1 MTDVVVERIDPAEL
15 TLVRAEELAAIGAA
29 AQAEVPV
36 HSDDGTALRHAI
48 QSGDGK
54 GPDDGLWVAL
64 RDGVPIGFARLS
76 MSQTENLDTATLR
89 GAVAPAEQRR
99 GFGRQLLQAAL
110 NHTGRPRIRARA
122 WAGTP
127 GGPALQALGFRA
139 DHAHVVRR
147 VDLTREH
154 PDWKRLRQQA
164 EAAAAGYELRRQVGP
179 TPPEDMAA
187 MRTLREAIN
196 DAPEPGDFEE
206 YPPERITAY
215 ETALAERGQTPYVIR
230 AYHRGT
236 GEPAGLTMLAVDDR
250 HPALAH
256 QEDTSVIAA
265 HRGHRLGLLL
275 KLEMIDW
282 LRAER
287 PDVEAADTWNA
298 TGNQHMIAINEQL
311 GMVPVAESVVHL
323 LER

>member
-1 MTDVVVERIDPAEL
+1 MSDLVIERIDPAEL
-15 TLVRAEELAAIGAA
+15 TLARAEELAAIGVA
-29 AQAEVPV
+29 AQAGVPV
-36 HSDDGTALRHAI
+36 HTYDGTAFRHAV
-48 QSGDGK
+48 QTGDGE

-64 RDGVPIGFARLS
+64 RGGVPVGFARLS
-76 MSQTENLDTATLR
+76 TSKTENLDSAYLR

-99 GFGRQLLQAAL
+99 GIGQQLLREAL
-110 NHTGRPRIRARA
+110 DHTERPRIRARA

-127 GGPALQALGFRA
+127 GEPALQALGFRA
-139 DHAHVVRR
+139 DHSHVIRR
-147 VDLTREH
+147 VDLTRGH
-154 PDWKRLRQQA
+154 PDWARLRKET

-206 YPPERITAY
+206 YPPERIAAY
-215 ETALAERGQTPYVIR
+215 EAALAEGGLTPYVIR
-230 AYHRGT
+230 AYHRDT
-236 GEPAGLTMLAVDDR
+236 GEPAGLSFVTVDEK

-256 QEDTSVIAA
+256 QEDTSVVAA

-287 PDVEAADTWNA
+287 ADVEAADTWNA
-298 TGNQHMIAINEQL
+298 ADNKHMIAINEQL
-311 GMVPVAESVVHL
+311 GMTPVAESVVHI

>member
-1 MTDVVVERIDPAEL
+1 MTDLVIERIDPAEL
-15 TLVRAEELAAIGAA
+15 TLARADELAAIGAA
-29 AQAEVPV
+29 AQADVPV
-36 HSDDGTALRHAI
+36 HSDDGAAFRHAV
-48 QSGDGK
+48 QSGDGD

-64 RDGVPIGFARLS
+64 RDGVPVGFGRLT
-76 MSQTENLDTATLR
+76 MSKTENLDTATLR
-89 GAVAPAEQRR
+89 GAVAPDEQRR
-99 GFGRQLLQAAL
+99 GAGRQLLDAAL
-110 NHTGRPRIRARA
+110 SLTERPRIRARV

-127 GGPALQALGFRA
+127 GEPALQALGFRA
-139 DHAHVVRR
+139 DHSHVIRR
-147 VDLTREH
+147 LVLTREH
-154 PDWKRLRQQA
+154 PNWARLRQQA

-179 TPPEDMAA
+179 TPPADMAA

-206 YPPERITAY
+206 YPPERIAAY
-215 ETALAERGQTPYVIR
+215 EASLAEGGLRPYVLR
-230 AYHRGT
+230 AYHRDT
-236 GEPAGLTMLAVDDR
+236 GEPAGISFVTVDEK

-298 TGNQHMIAINEQL
+298 TGNKHMIAINEQL
-311 GMVPVAESVVHL
+311 GMTPVAESIVHL